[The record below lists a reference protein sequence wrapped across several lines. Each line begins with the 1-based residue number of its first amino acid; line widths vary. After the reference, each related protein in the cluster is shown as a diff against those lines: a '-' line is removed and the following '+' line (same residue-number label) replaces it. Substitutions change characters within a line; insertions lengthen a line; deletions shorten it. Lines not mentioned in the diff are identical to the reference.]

1 MSDYY
6 TEEAEYFRQK
16 IEFEKAFEDTYG
28 VTFDRI
34 RELAEAE
41 RDGRV
46 VVLPC
51 KRGTTFFAVNKDRG
65 YIYEQV
71 YDYPEVI
78 LMENQRDGKRGCR
91 GYTFLDKGKKTKIYL
106 SKDEAA
112 RALAAD
118 AGNATEPKGEATT

>member
-34 RELAEAE
+34 RELADAD

-46 VVLPC
+46 TIRILKDKQTVFLISNGEIFEGETEYGDADGIAYSREVAYGIPC
-51 KRGTTFFAVNKDRG
+51 AIQVICASDIGKTIFTTREAA
-65 YIYEQV
+65 
-71 YDYPEVI
+71 
-78 LMENQRDGKRGCR
+78 
-91 GYTFLDKGKKTKIYL
+91 
-106 SKDEAA
+106 EAA
-112 RALAAD
+112 RALA
-118 AGNATEPKGEATT
+118 EPKGEATT

>member
-34 RELAEAE
+34 RELADAE

-46 VVLPC
+46 VVLP
-51 KRGTTFFAVNKDRG
+51 KAGDKLFYAP
-65 YIYEQV
+65 
-71 YDYPEVI
+71 YPKGA
-78 LMENQRDGKRGCR
+78 RDCR
-91 GYTFLDKGKKTKIYL
+91 GELFFLRNCGDGSGIVKSVSVTVKFDNWSSGVSIKKTWKTL
-106 SKDEAA
+106 EEAE
-112 RALAAD
+112 RALA
-118 AGNATEPKGEATT
+118 EKGEATT